1 MYDEHVVHKVL
12 DARPDR
18 AHSLDMNAATRSA
31 FPTLTLLVDNVVAA
45 RASKPQPTWLA
56 KNPATL
62 TAYPD
67 HVYGVAPRAADKRK
81 ARRAAALEL
90 AALASDPVAAAELEA
105 AYRG

>member
-1 MYDEHVVHKVL
+1 
-12 DARPDR
+12 
-18 AHSLDMNAATRSA
+18 MNAATRSA

-81 ARRAAALEL
+81 ARRAAAL
-90 AALASDPVAAAELEA
+90 ASDPVAAAELEA